1 MGGETAGEIVARVVF
16 RGKGACHCGGEAWLD
31 VVEPVAGTAD
41 ISGKRRGAQPRR
53 GKLKPLAGAGEAG
66 GDRKAPPP
74 GPGIEPPRPRAGQIL
89 RVREAPRPPR
99 AGFPGA
105 PETPPKAPPQ
115 GPPFLGSPA

>member
-1 MGGETAGEIVARVVF
+1 MGRETAGEIVDRVVF

-66 GDRKAPPP
+66 SDRKAQPL
-74 GPGIEPPRPRAGQIL
+74 GPVIEPLRRGAEPIL
-89 RVREAPRPPR
+89 RIGQAARQPGEA
-99 AGFPGA
+99 
-105 PETPPKAPPQ
+105 
-115 GPPFLGSPA
+115 S